1 MNMEK
6 LFVSTQ
12 KYLIVSPKKV
22 RDVVALIKKLK
33 PTEAIQKLEFTR
45 KRSSELLIKVIK
57 TAIGQAKIQGVSD
70 TDLVFKEIQVF
81 EGPRLKR
88 GRPVSRGRWHPYK
101 KRMSHIKVVLAEFK
115 KAESKKE
122 AKEVKVEE
130 KSEMKKETK
139 KGVTKK

>member
-1 MNMEK
+1 MEK
-6 LFVSTQ
+6 TFVSTQ

-33 PTEAIQKLEFTR
+33 PVDAIQKLEFTR

-57 TAIGQAKIQGVSD
+57 TAIAQAKIQGVGD
-70 TDLVFKEIQVF
+70 TDLSFKEIQVF

-101 KRMSHIKVVLAEFK
+101 KRMSHIKVVLAEVK
-115 KAESKKE
+115 KAEPK
-122 AKEVKVEE
+122 KEVKKEE
-130 KSEMKKETK
+130 KVEMKKETK
-139 KGVTKK
+139 KGVAKK